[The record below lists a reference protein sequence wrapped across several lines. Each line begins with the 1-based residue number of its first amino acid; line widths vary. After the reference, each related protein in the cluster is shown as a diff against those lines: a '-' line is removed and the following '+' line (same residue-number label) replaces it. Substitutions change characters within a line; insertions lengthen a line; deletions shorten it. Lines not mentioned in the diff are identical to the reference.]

1 MQRTEFRVERMDCP
15 AEEQMIR
22 MKLDGMSAIKRLQ
35 FDIPARKLEVYH
47 VGDIHPVA
55 EAIDGLD
62 LGSRILGTEDVPD
75 TLPETAAPERIL
87 LWAVL
92 LINFSFFLIESIAGA
107 ITGSMGLIADSLDM
121 LADAFVYG
129 LSLLAV
135 GASVMRKKQVARLAG
150 YFQLTLAL
158 VGLGE
163 VLRRFIGDT
172 VIPDPWTMI
181 FVSALALIANA
192 ISFRLLTRTRSDE
205 AHVRAS
211 MIFTSNDMIINAGVI
226 AAGVLVFVL
235 DSRIPDLVIGTIV
248 FVIVVRGARD
258 ILKLAR

>member
-1 MQRTEFRVERMDCP
+1 MDCP
-15 AEEQMIR
+15 SEEQMIR
-22 MKLDGMSAIKRLQ
+22 MKLNGMSAIKRLR
-35 FDIPARKLEVYH
+35 FDIPARKLEVFH
-47 VGDIHPVA
+47 NGDIHPIE
-55 EAIDGLD
+55 EAIAGLD
-62 LGSRILGTEDVPD
+62 LGSRIVGTEDVSD
-75 TLPETAAPERIL
+75 TLPETAALERSL

-92 LINFSFFLIESIAGA
+92 LINFSFFLVEAIAGA
-107 ITGSMGLIADSLDM
+107 ITGSMGLVADSLDM

-158 VGLGE
+158 VGFGE

-172 VIPDPWTMI
+172 GIPDPWTMI
-181 FVSALALIANA
+181 IVSSLALVANA

-226 AAGVLVFVL
+226 AAGVMVHLL
-235 DSRIPDLVIGTIV
+235 GSNIPDLVIGGIV